1 MAVPKTFNLDR
12 IVDIIVEVSAL
23 SAPRA
28 TFNELLILGS
38 SEVIDPDDRILTF
51 EAADD
56 MLDEGFSLTDPEYIA
71 AQIYFAQ
78 NPAPRIL
85 WVGRQDLTASPA
97 ESCLEALVECR
108 KEGYEWYFCVALN
121 ADSDD
126 HEEIALWAESVTP
139 STIYAFTTEDEDV
152 LDGET
157 SPNNIC
163 QKLQALGYSNTMA
176 QWASTQNDEY
186 PNNIYAIIAALGY
199 ACGQISGLADSA
211 FTLKFKEEVGIAV
224 ERLTAT
230 EVLNLEGVGAN
241 VYLSYGNY
249 YNFIEQGVMID
260 GTFFDEKVNLDV
272 LVNNI
277 QLSIADLLNQ
287 NPKIPQT
294 DAGVTQLIGALNS
307 ACRQAVTIGFLAPGT
322 WTGDNILNLK
332 NGDVLPKGY
341 MVQAQDLADQA
352 DADRQ
357 LRKSPSLY
365 VAVKLAGAMHS
376 IIIGVY
382 VNR

>member
-1 MAVPKTFNLDR
+1 MTVPKTFNLDR
-12 IVDIIVEVSAL
+12 IVDITVEVSAL

-28 TFNELLILGS
+28 TFNELLILGT
-38 SEVIDPDDRILTF
+38 SEVISTDDRILTF
-51 EAADD
+51 ETPDD
-56 MLDEGFSLTDPEYIA
+56 MLDEGFVITDPEYVA
-71 AQIYFAQ
+71 ALIFFAQ
-78 NPAPRIL
+78 DPAPRIL

-97 ESCLEALVECR
+97 ESCLEALIACR
-108 KEGYEWYFCVALN
+108 AEGYEWYFCVALAAEN
-121 ADSDD
+121 DD
-126 HEEIALWAESVTP
+126 HEEIALWVESATP
-139 STIYAFTTEDEDV
+139 STVYGFTTSDDDV

-157 SPNNIC
+157 SPANIC
-163 QKLQALGYSNTMA
+163 QKLNALGYENTIA
-176 QWASTQNDEY
+176 QWASTQDDEY
-186 PNNIYAIIAALGY
+186 PNNIYAIVAALGY

-211 FTLKFKEEVGIAV
+211 FTLKFKSEDGIAV

-230 EVLNLEGVGAN
+230 EVLNLEGVSCN

-249 YNFIEQGVMID
+249 YNFLEQGVMID
-260 GTFFDEKVNLDV
+260 GTFFDEKVNLDI

-277 QLSIADLLNQ
+277 QLSITDLLNQ

-294 DAGVTQLIGALNS
+294 DAGVTQLIRAINS
-307 ACRQAVTIGFLAPGT
+307 ACRQAVTTGFLAPGE
-322 WTGDNILNLK
+322 WTGNDILNLK
-332 NGDVLPKGY
+332 NGDTLPKGF
-341 MVQAQDLADQA
+341 MVQAQELSDQS